1 MGLLQAGIGALSG
14 VLADQWREY
23 FYCDSMPENVLMTK
37 GVKRTGSRNANTKG
51 EDNIIT
57 NGSIIA
63 VNEGQCMMIVEQ
75 GAIVE
80 FSAQAGEFVWDNSTE
95 PSIFY
100 GNLSDNLK
108 STWEILKKR
117 FTFGANPAKDQRI
130 YYFNTKEIIGN
141 KYGTANPVPFRV
153 VYNNIGAGLELEVS
167 VKCFGEY
174 SYKITNPM
182 LFYKNVCSNV
192 TDSYTRDR
200 IDSQMRSEMMTALQ
214 PAFARISDM
223 GIKYS
228 SLPGHTTELAQCLNE
243 ELSAKWRDLRGI
255 EMVSLGISSI
265 KASDEDEQR
274 IKELQQS
281 AALRDPTMAAAY
293 LASSQGAAMQN
304 AAKNEGAGPA
314 MAFMGMNMAGSAGG
328 MNTQNL
334 YAMGQQQAAQQPA
347 PAPANGWTC
356 ACGNVVSGNFCP
368 NCGAK
373 KPEPKPAEGAW
384 KCSCGATA
392 SGKFCPECGKPKP
405 AEEAGWTCSCGAVN
419 KGKFC
424 QNCGAKKPADAP
436 LYKCDKCGW
445 EPEDPKNPPKFCPQ
459 CGDPFDESDIK

>member
-117 FTFGANPAKDQRI
+117 FTFGSNPAKDQRI

-304 AAKNEGAGPA
+304 AAKNEGAG
-314 MAFMGMNMAGSAGG
+314 AFAAFAGINMAQGMGG
-328 MNTQNL
+328 NVGNL
-334 YAMGQQQAAQQPA
+334 FQMGQQQQQYQQPAQQPVQQAA
-347 PAPANGWTC
+347 PAANGWKC
-356 ACGNVVSGNFCP
+356 E
-368 NCGAK
+368 CGAVN
-373 KPEPKPAEGAW
+373 
-384 KCSCGATA
+384 T
-392 SGKFCPECGKPKP
+392 GKFCMECGKPQPK
-405 AEEAGWTCSCGAVN
+405 AEGWTCTKCGAVN

-424 QNCGAKKPADAP
+424 MECGAKKPDSAP

-445 EPEDPKNPPKFCPQ
+445 EPNDPKNPPKFCPQ
-459 CGDPFDESDIK
+459 CGDPFNDNDVKK

>member
-80 FSAQAGEFVWDNSTE
+80 FSAQAGDFVWDNSTE

-304 AAKNEGAGPA
+304 AAKNEGAG
-314 MAFMGMNMAGSAGG
+314 AFAAFAGINMAQGMGG
-328 MNTQNL
+328 NVGNL
-334 YAMGQQQAAQQPA
+334 FQMGQQQQQYQQPAQQPVQQAAQQPA
-347 PAPANGWTC
+347 PAANGWKC
-356 ACGNVVSGNFCP
+356 E
-368 NCGAK
+368 CGAVN
-373 KPEPKPAEGAW
+373 
-384 KCSCGATA
+384 T
-392 SGKFCPECGKPKP
+392 GKFCMECGKPQPK
-405 AEEAGWTCSCGAVN
+405 AEGWTCTNCGAVN

-424 QNCGAKKPADAP
+424 MECGAKKPDSAP

-445 EPEDPKNPPKFCPQ
+445 EPNDPKNPPKFCPQ
-459 CGDPFDESDIK
+459 CGDPFNDNDVKK

>member
-304 AAKNEGAGPA
+304 AAKNEGAG
-314 MAFMGMNMAGSAGG
+314 AFAAFAGINMAQGMGG
-328 MNTQNL
+328 NVGNL
-334 YAMGQQQAAQQPA
+334 FQMGQQQQQYQQPAQQPA
-347 PAPANGWTC
+347 PAANGWKC
-356 ACGNVVSGNFCP
+356 E
-368 NCGAK
+368 CGAVN
-373 KPEPKPAEGAW
+373 
-384 KCSCGATA
+384 T
-392 SGKFCPECGKPKP
+392 GKFCMECGKPQPK
-405 AEEAGWTCSCGAVN
+405 AEGWTCTNCGAVN

-424 QNCGAKKPADAP
+424 MECGAKKPDSAP

-445 EPEDPKNPPKFCPQ
+445 EPNDPKNPPKFCPQ
-459 CGDPFDESDIK
+459 CGDPFNDNDVKK

>member
-304 AAKNEGAGPA
+304 AAKNEGAG
-314 MAFMGMNMAGSAGG
+314 AFAAFAGINMAQGMGG
-328 MNTQNL
+328 NVGNL
-334 YAMGQQQAAQQPA
+334 FQMGQQQQQYQQPVQQPA
-347 PAPANGWTC
+347 QQAAPAANGWKC
-356 ACGNVVSGNFCP
+356 E
-368 NCGAK
+368 CGAVN
-373 KPEPKPAEGAW
+373 
-384 KCSCGATA
+384 T
-392 SGKFCPECGKPKP
+392 GKFCMECGKPQPK
-405 AEEAGWTCSCGAVN
+405 AEGWTCTNCGAVN

-424 QNCGAKKPADAP
+424 MECGAKKPDSAP

-445 EPEDPKNPPKFCPQ
+445 EPEDPANPPKFCPQ
-459 CGDPFDESDIK
+459 CGDPFNDNDVKK

>member
-1 MGLLQAGIGALSG
+1 MGLLQAGVGSLSG

-23 FYCDSMPENVLMTK
+23 FYCEAMPEDVLVTK
-37 GVKRTGSRNANTKG
+37 GVKRSGKRDSNTKG
-51 EDNIIT
+51 SDNIIS

-80 FSAQAGEFVWDNSTE
+80 FSAQPGEFVWDNSTE

-100 GNLSDNLK
+100 GGLGEGLK
-108 STWEILKKR
+108 ASWEILKKR
-117 FTFGANPAKDQRI
+117 FTFGGDTAKDQRI
-130 YYFNTKEIIGN
+130 YYFNTKEIVGN

-153 VYNNIGAGLELEVS
+153 VYSNIGAGLELEVS

-174 SYKITNPM
+174 SYKVTNPM
-182 LFYKNVCSNV
+182 LFYKNVCGNV
-192 TDSYTRDR
+192 TADYTRDR
-200 IDSQMRSEMMTALQ
+200 IDSMMRTEMMTALQ

-228 SLPGHTTELAQCLNE
+228 SLPGHTTELAQCLND

-304 AAKNEGAGPA
+304 AAKNEGAG
-314 MAFMGMNMAGSAGG
+314 AFAAFVGINMAQGMGG
-328 MNTQNL
+328 NVGNL
-334 YAMGQQQAAQQPA
+334 FQMGAQQQYQQQPQQQYQQ
-347 PAPANGWTC
+347 PQQPQQTPANGWKC
-356 ACGNVVSGNFCP
+356 E
-368 NCGAK
+368 CGAVN
-373 KPEPKPAEGAW
+373 
-384 KCSCGATA
+384 T
-392 SGKFCPECGKPKP
+392 GKFCAECGKPQPK
-405 AEEAGWTCSCGAVN
+405 AEGWTCACGAVN

-424 QNCGAKKPADAP
+424 PECGAKKPEGAL

-445 EPEDPKNPPKFCPQ
+445 EPEDPAHPPKFCPQ
-459 CGDPFDESDIK
+459 CGDPFNEGDIKK

>member
-37 GVKRTGSRNANTKG
+37 GVKRTGSRNANTRS

-304 AAKNEGAGPA
+304 AAKNEGAG
-314 MAFMGMNMAGSAGG
+314 AFAAFAGINMAQGMGG
-328 MNTQNL
+328 NVGNL
-334 YAMGQQQAAQQPA
+334 FQMGQQQQQYQQPAQQPAQQPSQQPAQQPA
-347 PAPANGWTC
+347 PAANGWKC
-356 ACGNVVSGNFCP
+356 E
-368 NCGAK
+368 CGAVN
-373 KPEPKPAEGAW
+373 
-384 KCSCGATA
+384 T
-392 SGKFCPECGKPKP
+392 GKFCMECGKPQPK
-405 AEEAGWTCSCGAVN
+405 AEGWTCTNCGAVN

-424 QNCGAKKPADAP
+424 MECGAKKPDSAP

-445 EPEDPKNPPKFCPQ
+445 EPNDPKNPPKFCPQ
-459 CGDPFDESDIK
+459 CGDPFNDNDVKK

>member
-1 MGLLQAGIGALSG
+1 MGLLQAGVGSLSG

-23 FYCDSMPENVLMTK
+23 FYCEAMPEDVLVTK
-37 GVKRTGSRNANTKG
+37 GVKRSGKRDSNTKG
-51 EDNIIT
+51 SDNIIS

-80 FSAQAGEFVWDNSTE
+80 FSAQPGEFVWDNSTE

-100 GNLSDNLK
+100 GGLGEGLK
-108 STWEILKKR
+108 ASWEILKKR
-117 FTFGANPAKDQRI
+117 FTFGGDTAKDQRI
-130 YYFNTKEIIGN
+130 YYFNTKEIVGN

-153 VYNNIGAGLELEVS
+153 VYSNIGAGLELEVS

-174 SYKITNPM
+174 SYKVTNPM
-182 LFYKNVCSNV
+182 LFYKNVCGNV
-192 TDSYTRDR
+192 TADYTRDR
-200 IDSQMRSEMMTALQ
+200 IDSMMRTEMMTALQ

-228 SLPGHTTELAQCLNE
+228 SLPGHTTELAQCLND

-304 AAKNEGAGPA
+304 AAKNEGAG
-314 MAFMGMNMAGSAGG
+314 AFAAFAGINMAQGMGG
-328 MNTQNL
+328 NVGNL
-334 YAMGQQQAAQQPA
+334 FQMGAQQQQYQQQPQQQYQQ
-347 PAPANGWTC
+347 PQQPQQTPANGWKC
-356 ACGNVVSGNFCP
+356 E
-368 NCGAK
+368 CGAVN
-373 KPEPKPAEGAW
+373 
-384 KCSCGATA
+384 T
-392 SGKFCPECGKPKP
+392 GKFCAECGKPQPK
-405 AEEAGWTCSCGAVN
+405 AEGWTCACGAVN

-424 QNCGAKKPADAP
+424 PECGAKKPEGAL

-445 EPEDPKNPPKFCPQ
+445 EPEDPAHPPKFCPQ
-459 CGDPFDESDIK
+459 CGDPFNEGDIKK

>member
-304 AAKNEGAGPA
+304 AAKNEGAG
-314 MAFMGMNMAGSAGG
+314 AFAAFAGINMAQGMGG
-328 MNTQNL
+328 NVGNL
-334 YAMGQQQAAQQPA
+334 FQMGQQQQQYQQPAQQPVQQPVQQPA
-347 PAPANGWTC
+347 PAANGWKC
-356 ACGNVVSGNFCP
+356 E
-368 NCGAK
+368 CGAVN
-373 KPEPKPAEGAW
+373 
-384 KCSCGATA
+384 T
-392 SGKFCPECGKPKP
+392 GKFCVECGKPQPK
-405 AEEAGWTCSCGAVN
+405 AEGWTCTNCGAVN

-424 QNCGAKKPADAP
+424 MECGAKKPDSAP

-445 EPEDPKNPPKFCPQ
+445 EPNDPKSPPKFCPQ
-459 CGDPFDESDIK
+459 CGDPFNDNDVKK

>member
-1 MGLLQAGIGALSG
+1 MGLIKAIGGAVGG
-14 VLADQWREY
+14 VMADQWREY
-23 FYCDSMPENVLMTK
+23 FYCDSMPVDILVRK
-37 GVKRTGSRNANTKG
+37 GQKRVGGRSSNTKG
-51 EDNIIT
+51 EDNIISK
-57 NGSIIA
+57 GSIISVA
-63 VNEGQCMMIVEQ
+63 DGQCMAIVEQ
-75 GAIVE
+75 GKVVE
-80 FSAQAGEFVWDNSTE
+80 LSAVPGEFVFDSSTE
-95 PSIFY
+95 PSIFA
-100 GNLSDNLK
+100 GDLGSG
-108 STWEILKKR
+108 ILDTFKTIGKR
-117 FTFGANPAKDQRI
+117 FTFGGDTAKDQRV
-130 YYFNTKEIIGN
+130 YYFNTKELVGN
-141 KYGTANPVPFRV
+141 KYGTPSPVPFRV
-153 VYNNIGAGLELEVS
+153 VDQRAGIDIDIGIR
-167 VKCFGEY
+167 CFGEY
-174 SYKITNPM
+174 SYHLCNPI
-182 LFYKNVCSNV
+182 LFYTNVCGNV
-192 TDSYTRDR
+192 AQDYNRSE
-200 IDSQMRSEMMTALQ
+200 IDSQLKSELLTALQ
-214 PAFARISDM
+214 PAFARISEM
-223 GIKYS
+223 GIRYS
-228 SLPGHTTELAQCLNE
+228 ALPGPTTELAEALNK
-243 ELSAKWRDLRGI
+243 ELSAKWHDLRGI
-255 EMVSLGISSI
+255 EIVSFGVSSV
-265 KASDEDEQR
+265 KANEDDEQM
-274 IKELQQS
+274 IKEMQRN
-281 AALRDPTMAAAY
+281 AAFMDPTRAAAH
-293 LASSQGAAMQN
+293 LVGAQAAAMQS

-459 CGDPFDESDIK
+459 CGDPFDENDIK

>member
-80 FSAQAGEFVWDNSTE
+80 FSAQAGDFVWDNSTE

-304 AAKNEGAGPA
+304 AAKNEGAG
-314 MAFMGMNMAGSAGG
+314 AFAAFAGINMAQGMGG
-328 MNTQNL
+328 NVGNL
-334 YAMGQQQAAQQPA
+334 FQMGQQQQQYQQPAQQPVQQPAQQPA
-347 PAPANGWTC
+347 PAANGWKC
-356 ACGNVVSGNFCP
+356 E
-368 NCGAK
+368 CGAVN
-373 KPEPKPAEGAW
+373 
-384 KCSCGATA
+384 T
-392 SGKFCPECGKPKP
+392 GKFCMECGKPQPK
-405 AEEAGWTCSCGAVN
+405 AEGWTCTNCGAVN

-424 QNCGAKKPADAP
+424 MECGAKKPDSAP

-445 EPEDPKNPPKFCPQ
+445 EPNDPKNPPKFCPQ
-459 CGDPFDESDIK
+459 CGDPFNDNDVKK

>member
-304 AAKNEGAGPA
+304 AAKNEGAG
-314 MAFMGMNMAGSAGG
+314 AFAAFAGINMAQGMGG
-328 MNTQNL
+328 NVGNL
-334 YAMGQQQAAQQPA
+334 FQMGQQQYQQPVQQPAQQPA
-347 PAPANGWTC
+347 PAANGWKC
-356 ACGNVVSGNFCP
+356 E
-368 NCGAK
+368 CGAVN
-373 KPEPKPAEGAW
+373 
-384 KCSCGATA
+384 T
-392 SGKFCPECGKPKP
+392 GKFCMECGKPQPK
-405 AEEAGWTCSCGAVN
+405 AEGWTCTNCGAVN

-424 QNCGAKKPADAP
+424 MECGAKKPDSAP

-445 EPEDPKNPPKFCPQ
+445 EPNDPKNPPKFCPQ
-459 CGDPFDESDIK
+459 CGDPFNDNDVKK

>member
-108 STWEILKKR
+108 STWEVLKKR

-304 AAKNEGAGPA
+304 AAKNEGAG
-314 MAFMGMNMAGSAGG
+314 AFAAFAGINMAQGMGG
-328 MNTQNL
+328 NVGNL
-334 YAMGQQQAAQQPA
+334 FQMGQQQQQYQQPAQQPVQQAA
-347 PAPANGWTC
+347 PAANGWKC
-356 ACGNVVSGNFCP
+356 E
-368 NCGAK
+368 CGAVN
-373 KPEPKPAEGAW
+373 
-384 KCSCGATA
+384 T
-392 SGKFCPECGKPKP
+392 GKFCMECGKPQPK
-405 AEEAGWTCSCGAVN
+405 AEGWTCTNCGAVN

-424 QNCGAKKPADAP
+424 MECGAKKPDSAP

-445 EPEDPKNPPKFCPQ
+445 EPNDPKNPPKFCPQ
-459 CGDPFDESDIK
+459 CGDPFNDNDVKK

>member
-37 GVKRTGSRNANTKG
+37 GVKRTGSRNANSKG

-153 VYNNIGAGLELEVS
+153 VYNNI
-167 VKCFGEY
+167 GEY

-304 AAKNEGAGPA
+304 AAKNEGAG
-314 MAFMGMNMAGSAGG
+314 AFAAFAGINMAQGMGG
-328 MNTQNL
+328 NVGNL
-334 YAMGQQQAAQQPA
+334 FQMGQQQQQYQQPAQQPSQQPAQQPA
-347 PAPANGWTC
+347 PAANGWKC
-356 ACGNVVSGNFCP
+356 E
-368 NCGAK
+368 CGAVN
-373 KPEPKPAEGAW
+373 
-384 KCSCGATA
+384 T
-392 SGKFCPECGKPKP
+392 GKFCMECGKPQPK
-405 AEEAGWTCSCGAVN
+405 AEGWTCTNCGAVN

-424 QNCGAKKPADAP
+424 MECGAKKPDSAP

-445 EPEDPKNPPKFCPQ
+445 EPNDPKNPPKFCPQ
-459 CGDPFDESDIK
+459 CGDPFNDNDVKK

>member
-100 GNLSDNLK
+100 GNLGDNLK

-304 AAKNEGAGPA
+304 AAKNEGAGA
-314 MAFMGMNMAGSAGG
+314 CAAFAGINMAQGMGG
-328 MNTQNL
+328 NVGNL
-334 YAMGQQQAAQQPA
+334 FQMGQQQQQYQQPVQQPA
-347 PAPANGWTC
+347 QQAAPAANGWKC
-356 ACGNVVSGNFCP
+356 E
-368 NCGAK
+368 CGAVN
-373 KPEPKPAEGAW
+373 
-384 KCSCGATA
+384 T
-392 SGKFCPECGKPKP
+392 GKFCMECGKPQPK
-405 AEEAGWTCSCGAVN
+405 AEGWTCTNCGAVN

-424 QNCGAKKPADAP
+424 MECGAKKPDSAP

-445 EPEDPKNPPKFCPQ
+445 EPNDPKNPPKFCPQ
-459 CGDPFDESDIK
+459 CGDPFNDNDVKK

>member
-37 GVKRTGSRNANTKG
+37 GVRRTGSRNANAKG

-108 STWEILKKR
+108 STWEVLKKR

-304 AAKNEGAGPA
+304 AAKNEGAG
-314 MAFMGMNMAGSAGG
+314 AFAAFAGINMAQGMGG
-328 MNTQNL
+328 NVGNL
-334 YAMGQQQAAQQPA
+334 FQMGQQQQQYQQPVQQPAQQPA
-347 PAPANGWTC
+347 PAANGWKC
-356 ACGNVVSGNFCP
+356 E
-368 NCGAK
+368 CGAVN
-373 KPEPKPAEGAW
+373 
-384 KCSCGATA
+384 T
-392 SGKFCPECGKPKP
+392 GKFCMECGKPQPK
-405 AEEAGWTCSCGAVN
+405 AEGWTCTNCGAVN

-424 QNCGAKKPADAP
+424 MECGAKKPDSAP

-445 EPEDPKNPPKFCPQ
+445 EPNDPKNPPKFCPQ
-459 CGDPFDESDIK
+459 CGDPFNDNDVKK

>member
-80 FSAQAGEFVWDNSTE
+80 FSAQAGDFVWDNSTE

-108 STWEILKKR
+108 STWEVLKKR

-304 AAKNEGAGPA
+304 AAKNEGAG
-314 MAFMGMNMAGSAGG
+314 AFAAFAGINMAQGMGG
-328 MNTQNL
+328 NVGNL
-334 YAMGQQQAAQQPA
+334 FQMGQQQQQYQQPAQQPVQQAA
-347 PAPANGWTC
+347 PAANGWKC
-356 ACGNVVSGNFCP
+356 E
-368 NCGAK
+368 CGAVN
-373 KPEPKPAEGAW
+373 
-384 KCSCGATA
+384 T
-392 SGKFCPECGKPKP
+392 GKFCMECGKPQPK
-405 AEEAGWTCSCGAVN
+405 AEGWTCTNCGAVN

-424 QNCGAKKPADAP
+424 SECGRPKPAGTP
-436 LYKCDKCGW
+436 KYKCDKCGW
-445 EPEDPKNPPKFCPQ
+445 EPDDPTHPPKFCPE
-459 CGDPFDESDIK
+459 CGDPFDDGDIQS

>member
-1 MGLLQAGIGALSG
+1 MGLLQAGVGSLSG

-23 FYCDSMPENVLMTK
+23 FYCEAMPEDVLVTK
-37 GVKRTGSRNANTKG
+37 GVKRSGKRDSNTKG
-51 EDNIIT
+51 SDNIIS

-80 FSAQAGEFVWDNSTE
+80 FSAQPGEFVWDNSTE

-100 GNLSDNLK
+100 GGLGEGLK
-108 STWEILKKR
+108 ASWEILKKR
-117 FTFGANPAKDQRI
+117 FTFGGDTAKDQRI
-130 YYFNTKEIIGN
+130 YYFNTKEIVGN

-153 VYNNIGAGLELEVS
+153 VYSNIGAGLELEVS

-174 SYKITNPM
+174 SYKVTNPM
-182 LFYKNVCSNV
+182 LFYKNVCGNV
-192 TDSYTRDR
+192 TADYTRDR
-200 IDSQMRSEMMTALQ
+200 IDSMMRTEMMTALQ

-228 SLPGHTTELAQCLNE
+228 SLPGHTTELAQCLND

-304 AAKNEGAGPA
+304 AAKNEGAG
-314 MAFMGMNMAGSAGG
+314 AFAAFAGINMAQGMGG
-328 MNTQNL
+328 NVGNL
-334 YAMGQQQAAQQPA
+334 FQMGAQQQQYQQQPQQQYQQ
-347 PAPANGWTC
+347 PQQPQQTPANGWKC
-356 ACGNVVSGNFCP
+356 E
-368 NCGAK
+368 CGAVN
-373 KPEPKPAEGAW
+373 
-384 KCSCGATA
+384 T
-392 SGKFCPECGKPKP
+392 GKFCAECGKPQPK
-405 AEEAGWTCSCGAVN
+405 AEGWTCACGAVN

-424 QNCGAKKPADAP
+424 PECGAKKPEGAF

-445 EPEDPKNPPKFCPQ
+445 EPEDPAHPPKFCPQ
-459 CGDPFDESDIK
+459 CGDPFNEGDIKK